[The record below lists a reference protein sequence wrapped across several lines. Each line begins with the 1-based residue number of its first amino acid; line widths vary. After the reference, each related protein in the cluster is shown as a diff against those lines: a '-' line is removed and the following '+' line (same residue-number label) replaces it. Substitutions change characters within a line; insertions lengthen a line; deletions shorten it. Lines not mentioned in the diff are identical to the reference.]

1 MKMPS
6 VRTVKLI
13 GETRLCYLSEYDG
26 VGYSLCVTASP
37 AFVEKVFVPD
47 VTRSFDTAKRLC
59 ELLSENLVFPG
70 NVLEI
75 LDDLLASDFF
85 G

>member
-6 VRTVKLI
+6 IRTVKLV
-13 GETRLCYLSEYDG
+13 GETQICYLSEHDG
-26 VGYSLCVTASP
+26 IGYNLRVTASP
-37 AFVEKVFVPD
+37 AFVESVFVPD
-47 VTRSFDTAKRLC
+47 VARDFETAERLC
-59 ELLSENLVFPG
+59 KLLSENLVFPG